1 MSLTKEIPEKKVN
14 FEFNKEFINVLSN
27 KIKDNDTAFLN
38 RTLKELHPS
47 DSADLIENLIPEN
60 RTKLIEIEGFNLDPE
75 IFIELNESIQTEI
88 FILLSTES
96 IVNILRRLESDNA
109 LKILENLDEKKKNT
123 VLNKLPPK
131 DRFIL
136 QEALSY
142 PEDSA
147 ARIMQR
153 EFTAIPSNWSVGQT
167 IDYLRENKDL
177 PEEFLEIYIVDS
189 DFKPIG
195 TVPSSKVLRASR
207 DSKMNLIMS
216 EMQVLIPVDMDKEEV
231 GRIFENYNLISA
243 GVVDKTNKL
252 VGMITGDD
260 VVTVVKE
267 EAEEDVLRLAG
278 VGDEEITDSVLKKT
292 KRRFNWL
299 LLNLFTALLATWVIS
314 RFGATIEQMVALAFL
329 MPIVASMGGNAGM
342 QTLAVTIRAIAT
354 KELSSGNLTQ
364 IVTKEFIIG
373 VLNGIIFAAIT
384 ALIVQLWFK
393 EINLSILIAIAM
405 VLNMIVAGLFGILVP
420 VSLKK
425 FNIDP
430 AIASSVF
437 VTTITDVIGFL
448 SFLGLGAYFFYG

>member
-1 MSLTKEIPEKKVN
+1 MSLTKQLSDKKVN
-14 FEFNKEFINVLSN
+14 FEFNKEFINVFN
-27 KIKDNDTAFLN
+27 KKIKENDAEFLDK
-38 RTLKELHPS
+38 TLKEMHPA
-47 DSADLIENLIPEN
+47 DSADIIENLLPAD
-60 RTKLIEIEGFNLDPE
+60 RAKLIELEGFSLDPE
-75 IFIELNESIQTEI
+75 IFIELNESIQSEV

-96 IVNILRRLESDNA
+96 VANILKRLESDNA
-109 LKILENLDEKKKNT
+109 LKIIENLDEKKKNN
-123 VLNKLPPK
+123 VLEKLPPK
-131 DRFIL
+131 DRFL
-136 QEALSY
+136 LEEGLSY

-167 IDYLRENKDL
+167 IDYLRESKDL
-177 PEEFLEIYIVDS
+177 PEEFLEIFIVDNN
-189 DFKPIG
+189 FKPIG
-195 TVPSSKVLRASR
+195 TVPSSKVLRTPR
-207 DSKMNLIMS
+207 ESKMNSIMN
-216 EMQVLIPVDMDKEEV
+216 ETQVLIPVKMDKEEV
-231 GRIFENYNLISA
+231 GYIFENYNLVAA
-243 GVVDKTNKL
+243 GVVDKNNKL

-260 VVTVVKE
+260 VFTVLKE

-278 VGDEEITDSVLKKT
+278 VGDEEITHSIFQKT

-314 RFGATIEQMVALAFL
+314 KFGATIEQMVALAFL

-354 KELSSGNLTQ
+354 KQLSSGNFGK
-364 IVTKEFIIG
+364 IVTKEFVIG
-373 VLNGIIFAAIT
+373 ILNGIIFAVIT
-384 ALIVQLWFK
+384 GAIVQLWFK
-393 EINLSILIAIAM
+393 DPNLSMLIAISM

-420 VSLKK
+420 VTLKK

-448 SFLGLGAYFFYG
+448 SFLGIGAYYFYS